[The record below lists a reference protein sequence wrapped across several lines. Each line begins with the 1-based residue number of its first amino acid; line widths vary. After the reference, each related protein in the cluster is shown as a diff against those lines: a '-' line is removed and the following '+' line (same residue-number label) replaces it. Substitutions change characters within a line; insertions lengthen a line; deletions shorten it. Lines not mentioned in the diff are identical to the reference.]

1 VDSYYLPPRLGSASL
16 ITALIISLCTSS
28 FAATL
33 DDEKAVPHLD
43 RNGKEAYRV
52 FLNSQRHRAFA
63 IAPGGTWGW
72 KGAES
77 SIESAAEEALLACQI
92 ETEQKCVLYATNDD
106 VVFDSQAWARSW
118 QPYADNTAAKRAP
131 IGIARGDRFYDLRFK
146 DSAGKLIRLSELRGK
161 VVLLHFWGSW
171 CPPCQRELPE
181 LLKLQRALSKS
192 SNIKMVLLQVRED
205 FDTSRKAIARQR
217 LNLQLH
223 DSGAK
228 DSKDDTLTLA
238 DGSKLKD
245 RDIAAVFPTTYVIDK
260 HGIVLFSHNG
270 PVHDWLGYLP
280 LLKDAVTGSGK

>member
-1 VDSYYLPPRLGSASL
+1 MNDSRWKMRPILATTLLLLSSTFALASNL
-16 ITALIISLCTSS
+16 QDI
-28 FAATL
+28 
-33 DDEKAVPHLD
+33 DAVPHL
-43 RNGKEAYRV
+43 NKQGKDSYRE
-52 FLNSQRHRAFA
+52 FLAADKHRAFA

-77 SIESAAEEALLACQI
+77 SSESAAEEALLACQI

-118 QPYADNTAAKRAP
+118 QPYAGRTAAKRAP

-146 DSAGKLIRLSELRGK
+146 DSVGKPIRLSELRGK

-181 LLKLQRALSKS
+181 LLKLQQALRKS
-192 SNIKMVLLQVRED
+192 SDIKMVLLQVRED
-205 FDTSRKAIARQR
+205 FATSRKAIARQR

-228 DSKDDTLTLA
+228 DSKDDSLTLA
-238 DGSKLKD
+238 DGTKLKD
-245 RDIAAVFPTTYVIDK
+245 RDIAAVFPTTYVLDK

-280 LLKDAVTGSGK
+280 LLKDAATRSGK

>member
-1 VDSYYLPPRLGSASL
+1 MCYSTLLVRSILLCLTL
-16 ITALIISLCTSS
+16 ISPTVVNAAALNDI
-28 FAATL
+28 
-33 DDEKAVPHLD
+33 DAVPHL
-43 RNGKEAYRV
+43 NKQGKDSYRE
-52 FLNSQRHRAFA
+52 FLAADKHRAFA

-118 QPYADNTAAKRAP
+118 HPYANGTAAKRAP

-146 DSAGKLIRLSELRGK
+146 DSAGRPITLSELRGK

-181 LLKLQRALSKS
+181 LLKLQRSLSKS
-192 SNIKMVLLQVRED
+192 SDIKMVLLQVRED
-205 FDTSRKAIARQR
+205 FSTSRKAIAHQR
-217 LNLQLH
+217 LNLRLH
-223 DSGAK
+223 DSGSK
-228 DSKDDTLTLA
+228 DSKDESLSLA
-238 DGSKLKD
+238 NGTMLKD
-245 RDIAAVFPTTYVIDK
+245 RDIAAVFPTTYVLDK

-280 LLKDAVTGSGK
+280 LLKDAATLSGK

>member
-1 VDSYYLPPRLGSASL
+1 MCSSTLLVRSILLSV
-16 ITALIISLCTSS
+16 ALISPTVVN
-28 FAATL
+28 AAAL
-33 DDEKAVPHLD
+33 QDIDAVPHL
-43 RNGKEAYRV
+43 NKQGKDSYRA
-52 FLNSQRHRAFA
+52 FLATDKHRAFA

-77 SIESAAEEALLACQI
+77 STESAAEEALLACQI
-92 ETEQKCVLYATNDD
+92 ETEQKCVLYATNDA
-106 VVFDSQAWARSW
+106 VVFDNQAWAKSW
-118 QPYADNTAAKRAP
+118 QPYTDSTAAKRAP

-146 DSAGKLIRLSELRGK
+146 DTSGKALRLSELRGK

-181 LLKLQRALSKS
+181 LLKLQQSLSKS
-192 SNIKMVLLQVRED
+192 SDIKMELLQVRED
-205 FDTSRKAIARQR
+205 FATSRKAIARQR

-238 DGSKLKD
+238 DGAKLKD
-245 RDIAAVFPTTYVIDK
+245 RDIAAVFPTTYVLDK

-270 PVHDWLGYLP
+270 PVQDWLGYLP
-280 LLKDAVTGSGK
+280 LLKDAAARSGK

>member
-1 VDSYYLPPRLGSASL
+1 MCYSTLLVRSILLSL
-16 ITALIISLCTSS
+16 TFLSPAAVNAAALNDIES
-28 FAATL
+28 
-33 DDEKAVPHLD
+33 VPHLEKQ
-43 RNGKEAYRV
+43 GKKNYRD
-52 FLNSQRHRAFA
+52 FLAADKHRAFA

-77 SIESAAEEALLACQI
+77 SAESAAEEALLACQI
-92 ETEQKCVLYATNDD
+92 ETEQKCVLYATNDA
-106 VVFDSQAWARSW
+106 VVFDKQAWARSW
-118 QPYADNTAAKRAP
+118 QPYADSAAAKRAP

-146 DSAGKLIRLSELRGK
+146 DPSGKPIRLSELRGK
-161 VVLLHFWGSW
+161 VVLVHFWGSW

-181 LLKLQRALSKS
+181 LLKLQQALHKS
-192 SNIKMVLLQVRED
+192 SDIKMVLLQVRED
-205 FDTSRKAIARQR
+205 FATSRKAIARQR

-238 DGSKLKD
+238 DGTKLKD
-245 RDIAAVFPTTYVIDK
+245 RDIAAVFPTTYVLDK

-280 LLKDAVTGSGK
+280 LLKDAATLSGK

>member
-1 VDSYYLPPRLGSASL
+1 MCYSTLLVRSILLCLTLLSP
-16 ITALIISLCTSS
+16 ALVN
-28 FAATL
+28 AAAL
-33 DDEKAVPHLD
+33 NDIEAVPHL
-43 RNGKEAYRV
+43 NKQGKDSYRE
-52 FLNSQRHRAFA
+52 FLAADKHRAFA

-118 QPYADNTAAKRAP
+118 QPYANGTAAKRAP

-146 DSAGKLIRLSELRGK
+146 DSIGKPITLSELRGK

-181 LLKLQRALSKS
+181 LLKLQQSLSKS
-192 SNIKMVLLQVRED
+192 SDIKMVLLQVRED
-205 FDTSRKAIARQR
+205 FATSRKAIARQR

-238 DGSKLKD
+238 DGTKLKD
-245 RDIAAVFPTTYVIDK
+245 RDIAAVFPTTYVLDK

-280 LLKDAVTGSGK
+280 LLKDAAARSGK

>member
-1 VDSYYLPPRLGSASL
+1 MCYSTLLVRSILLCLTL
-16 ITALIISLCTSS
+16 ISPTVVNAAALQNI
-28 FAATL
+28 
-33 DDEKAVPHLD
+33 EAVPHL
-43 RNGKEAYRV
+43 NKQGKDSYRD
-52 FLNSQRHRAFA
+52 FLAADKQRAFA

-77 SIESAAEEALLACQI
+77 SSESAAEEALLACQI
-92 ETEQKCVLYATNDD
+92 ETEQKCVLYATNDA

-118 QPYADNTAAKRAP
+118 QPYADSTAAKRAP

-146 DSAGKLIRLSELRGK
+146 DSTGKPITLSELRGK

-181 LLKLQRALSKS
+181 LLKLQQALRKS
-192 SNIKMVLLQVRED
+192 SDIKMVLLQVRED
-205 FDTSRKAIARQR
+205 FATSRKAIAHQR

-223 DSGAK
+223 DSGSR

-238 DGSKLKD
+238 DGAKLKD
-245 RDIAAVFPTTYVIDK
+245 RDIAAVFPTTYVLDK

-280 LLKDAVTGSGK
+280 LLKDAAARSGK

>member
-1 VDSYYLPPRLGSASL
+1 MCSSILLVRSILLSV
-16 ITALIISLCTSS
+16 ALISPTVVN
-28 FAATL
+28 AAAL
-33 DDEKAVPHLD
+33 QDIEAVPHL
-43 RNGKEAYRV
+43 NKQGKDSYRE
-52 FLNSQRHRAFA
+52 FLATDKHRAFA

-77 SIESAAEEALLACQI
+77 STESATEEALLACQI
-92 ETEQKCVLYATNDD
+92 ETEQKCVLYATNDA
-106 VVFDSQAWARSW
+106 VVFDSKAWASSW
-118 QPYADNTAAKRAP
+118 QPYANDTAAKRAP

-146 DSAGKLIRLSELRGK
+146 DTSGKSIRLSELRGK

-181 LLKLQRALSKS
+181 LLKLQRSLSKS
-192 SNIKMVLLQVRED
+192 SDIKMVLLQVRED
-205 FDTSRKAIARQR
+205 FATSREAIARQR

-238 DGSKLKD
+238 DGTKLKD
-245 RDIAAVFPTTYVIDK
+245 RDIAAVFPTTYILDK
-260 HGIVLFSHNG
+260 YGIVMFSHNG

-280 LLKDAVTGSGK
+280 LLKDAAARSGK